1 MYVDI
6 NNTVYVALPSLN
18 LVSIWLEGNITPS
31 RTIFSGLNTPYAV
44 FTSITGDIYVDNG
57 KINHRVDK
65 WSWNATTSTAVM
77 NVTSRCMDLFIDQ
90 QQTLYC
96 SNDGEHKVVKMS
108 LTSGSSTTTIAA
120 GTGTPG
126 SAAYLLNFPYG
137 IFVNEKLNLY
147 VADWG
152 NNRIQL
158 FQPDQPNA
166 TTVAGNGA
174 PGTIALNRPLA
185 VILDADGY
193 LFISDSSNNRIIRS
207 GPFGFQCLLGCSG
220 TAGAA
225 SNQLNKPFAISFDSY
240 GNLFVTDTGNNRIQ
254 KFLLATNSCGKRL
267 LSYCRTD
274 SFKRLSKKQ

>member
-1 MYVDI
+1 MDV
-6 NNTVYVALPSLN
+6 NNTVYVAANSLN
-18 LVSIWLEGNITPS
+18 RVLIWSEGNITPD
-31 RTIFSGLNTPYAV
+31 RTISGGLNSPFAV
-44 FTSITGDIYVDNG
+44 CASITGDIYVDNG
-57 KINHRVDK
+57 QINYRVDK

-77 NVTSRCMDLFIDQ
+77 NVTSKCISLFIDQ

-96 SNDGEHKVVKMS
+96 SNDGGHKVVKMS
-108 LTSGSSTTTIAA
+108 LSSGSSTATIAA
-120 GTGTPG
+120 GTGASG
-126 SAAYLLNFPYG
+126 SAPYLLNFPNG
-137 IFVNEKLNLY
+137 IFVDEKLNLY

-193 LFISDSSNNRIIRS
+193 LFISDSSNHRIIRS

-220 TAGAA
+220 AAGAA
-225 SNQLNKPFAISFDSY
+225 SNQLNKPFTISFDSY
-240 GNLFVTDTGNNRIQ
+240 GNLFVVDTDNNRIQ

-267 LSYCRTD
+267 LSYYRTD
-274 SFKRLSKKQ
+274 SFKKLSKKQ